1 MPWPE
6 MSAAGRLV
14 RMTTPGPA
22 ATAPSRAVAGVAV
35 LGALVL
41 LGGVALSAR
50 GVPTED
56 LETVVSAASEG
67 TVLEVG
73 AARRPARRGTV
84 VPDGARVVTAAGG
97 SAALSTGGRVVEL
110 AGDTQVRV
118 LDGARQRLER
128 GSALV
133 AATEGPG
140 MELATDSGT
149 EVEVLDDAV
158 VRVEEAFPVRVAA
171 YLGEASVGVDRRRV
185 RTGVPR
191 LHQVEVQGRSL
202 PSRPTPLRLLPG
214 DAWERERLAM
224 VVEADTDLRR
234 TVSGYEEQGGVVVAA
249 LLERDPAVREVGSAV
264 VRAEQALA
272 FALAHEGGTAFR
284 PERYR
289 ALMRD
294 RVAGGSWGVVA
305 ELNDASPSDVDAYT
319 DSLAPGEQPG
329 TLQAAP
335 GADAEDVL
343 GPLVGLP
350 QQEPAASAPAT
361 STAPEPRPEPSSRPT
376 GRPTSSPSPGEPDP
390 LPAPVRD
397 VVDTVLD
404 VLPLDPPVTVSGPT
418 PAPTKAP
425 VLEVDV
431 DVPLLR

>member
-50 GVPTED
+50 GVATED
-56 LETVVSAASEG
+56 LGTVVSAASEG
-67 TVLEVG
+67 TVLVVDG
-73 AARRPARRGTV
+73 AQRPARRGAA
-84 VPDGARVVTAAGG
+84 VPDGALVRTPDGG
-97 SAALSTGGRVVEL
+97 TAALSTGGRVVQL
-110 AGDTQVRV
+110 APATALRV
-118 LDGARQRLER
+118 LDGARQRLES

-133 AATEGPG
+133 AATDGPG
-140 MELATDSGT
+140 MQLTTDSGT
-149 EVEVLDDAV
+149 EVDVLDDAV
-158 VRVEEAFPVRVAA
+158 VRVEDAFPVRVAA
-171 YLGEASVGVDRRRV
+171 YLGRASVGVDRRRA
-185 RTGVPR
+185 RTAVPT

-202 PSRPTPLRLLPG
+202 PSRPSPLRLLPG

-234 TVSGYEEQGGVVVAA
+234 TVTGYEEQGGVVVAA
-249 LLERDPAVREVGSAV
+249 LLERDPALRDEDSAV

-272 FALAHEGGTAFR
+272 FALAHEDGTDFR

-305 ELNDASPSDVDAYT
+305 ALNDASPRDVDAYT
-319 DSLAPGEQPG
+319 DSLAPGEAPG
-329 TLQAAP
+329 TLRAAP
-335 GADAEDVL
+335 QPAAGGDVL

-350 QQEPAASAPAT
+350 AQEAEQSAEPAAS
-361 STAPEPRPEPSSRPT
+361 TAPSP
-376 GRPTSSPSPGEPDP
+376 RPTSSSSPLPRPTASPAPGEPDP

-418 PAPTKAP
+418 PTPTP
-425 VLEVDV
+425 LLDV
-431 DVPLLR
+431 ELDVPLLR